1 MRLSPLAVVASLLF
15 GCAST
20 TATTAATTPGQVQ
33 AQAPA
38 AALQTAPVETNQ
50 VSDPPAKALSQAAS
64 DGALTEASAPSTES
78 PKEDLAGLRAQ
89 VRARR
94 AELTQCYAKTSA
106 ARSGRN
112 GCVPV
117 HFTLASDGRMKVS
130 SAPKYSASDLRSRM
144 NSAQCGSNPRLVD
157 PSLEACV
164 AKVFARIKVDQPRST
179 ESVEGIYP
187 VYFASK

>member
-1 MRLSPLAVVASLLF
+1 MRAMFISLFMLV

-20 TATTAATTPGQVQ
+20 TATTAVTSSPAPVQ
-33 AQAPA
+33 PAPVHPNAGPASPAPA
-38 AALQTAPVETNQ
+38 AQ
-50 VSDPPAKALSQAAS
+50 PPAEESSVAQSS
-64 DGALTEASAPSTES
+64 PAPSDMAS
-78 PKEDLAGLRAQ
+78 SGASSNEDLAGLRAQ

-117 HFTLASDGRMKVS
+117 HFTLASDGHMKVS
-130 SAPKYSASDLRSRM
+130 STPKYASSDIRSRM
-144 NSAQCGSNPRLVD
+144 GSGQCGSNPRLVD
-157 PSLEACV
+157 PALEACV
-164 AKVFARIKVDQPRST
+164 AKVFGRIKVDQPRST
-179 ESVEGIYP
+179 EAVEGIYP

>member
-1 MRLSPLAVVASLLF
+1 MRSFFIVASLLV
-15 GCAST
+15 GCAGT
-20 TATTAATTPGQVQ
+20 TATTAVTAPSRSVPEPQRPSVDPTGVQPTAPEAPPQQV
-33 AQAPA
+33 AQA
-38 AALQTAPVETNQ
+38 
-50 VSDPPAKALSQAAS
+50 SDPAPQQS
-64 DGALTEASAPSTES
+64 EA

-94 AELTQCYAKTSA
+94 AELTECYAKTSA

-117 HFTLASDGRMKVS
+117 HFTLASDGRMRVS
-130 SAPKYSASDLRSRM
+130 STPKFAASDLRSRM
-144 NSAQCGSNPRLVD
+144 TAGQCGSNPRLVD
-157 PSLEACV
+157 PALEACV
-164 AKVFARIKVDQPRST
+164 AKVFARIKVDQPRTT

>member
-1 MRLSPLAVVASLLF
+1 MRSLLLVASMLV

-20 TATTAATTPGQVQ
+20 TAATSVTAPSSGSDSHAPNSAPADVKPAAPEAPSQELAQGAQSTTAGAS
-33 AQAPA
+33 APA
-38 AALQTAPVETNQ
+38 A
-50 VSDPPAKALSQAAS
+50 QAAS
-64 DGALTEASAPSTES
+64 TDA

-94 AELTQCYAKTSA
+94 AELTACYAKTSA
-106 ARSGRN
+106 ARSGIN

-117 HFTLASDGRMKVS
+117 HFTLASDGRMRVS
-130 SAPKYSASDLRSRM
+130 SAPKFASSDLRSRM
-144 NSAQCGSNPRLVD
+144 ASGQCGSNPRLVD
-157 PSLEACV
+157 PALESCV